1 MSADGNAGVAR
12 RRGRLLVFL
21 PLAVFAGLGA
31 AFYWGLWNDDDRL
44 PSPLVGKSIPEFELP
59 PIEGRDDGLSSA
71 DLRGQVSIVN
81 VWASWCVPCRVE
93 MPLLMELAE
102 DGSVPIYG
110 INFKDDGDQA
120 LAFLAVTPEPDPAD
134 PADAAAFAFVF
145 QEVGITGQTA
155 LKVAQLIAFKAEQWR
170 GLGPLIERERL
181 AAFHEGLQLGFALG
195 KTHMHRAHPPTLTA
209 TRTPL
214 ELELEARAD
223 GRGRPLDGG

>member
-1 MSADGNAGVAR
+1 MSADGNAGVAG

-110 INFKDDGDQA
+110 INFKDDGDEA
-120 LAFLAVTPEPDPAD
+120 LAFLAELGDPYTRIGADRSGRVAIDWGVYGLPET
-134 PADAAAFAFVF
+134 FVIDGKGRIAYKHVGPF
-145 QEVGITGQTA
+145 DRTSLEEDILPVVRQLQAEVGS
-155 LKVAQLIAFKAEQWR
+155 
-170 GLGPLIERERL
+170 
-181 AAFHEGLQLGFALG
+181 
-195 KTHMHRAHPPTLTA
+195 
-209 TRTPL
+209 
-214 ELELEARAD
+214 
-223 GRGRPLDGG
+223 